1 MKIRGCKVQP
11 THKTVHMVQPMQAK
25 PALTKPRKAVI
36 DHDKPIAL
44 RLPVD
49 AKSRTLAL
57 AESEERTPSTFARKV
72 FLIGLAAYEAELARK
87 NKAH

>member
-1 MKIRGCKVQP
+1 M
-11 THKTVHMVQPMQAK
+11 
-25 PALTKPRKAVI
+25 I